1 MSDRYSFCQV
11 SVSPMRAEAKDSAEI
26 VSQLLF
32 GEVVIISETLTPW
45 CKIKTLSDNYEG
57 FVDHKHLFYL
67 SEKEVRKWLE
77 VSEYQQSLLLEIK
90 SKNGNQL
97 IYRGSRVPL
106 ESGKTNIGKFNFELL
121 KEDVIHFLNVVE
133 AASNYLNAPYLWG
146 GKSPFGIDCSGLTQ
160 TIYRFFDINLPRDA
174 SQQFDVGL
182 EVEYGDHQAGDL
194 AYFSNSDGRITHVG
208 IVTENNGIYHA
219 SGHVRFDRIT
229 REGIVNNNSGELTHK
244 LAGIKRP

>member
-1 MSDRYSFCQV
+1 MCIRDR
-11 SVSPMRAEAKDSAEI
+11 
-26 VSQLLF
+26 
-32 GEVVIISETLTPW
+32 
-45 CKIKTLSDNYEG
+45 
-57 FVDHKHLFYL
+57 
-67 SEKEVRKWLE
+67 
-77 VSEYQQSLLLEIK
+77 
-90 SKNGNQL
+90 
-97 IYRGSRVPL
+97 
-106 ESGKTNIGKFNFELL
+106 
-121 KEDVIHFLNVVE
+121 
-133 AASNYLNAPYLWG
+133 
-146 GKSPFGIDCSGLTQ
+146 FGIDCSGLTQ

-194 AYFSNSDGRITHVG
+194 AYFSNSVGRITHVG